1 MVRSI
6 RFPGRC
12 FLLLVSVITIAGCA
26 NLLSPWRPPSDDGR
40 FGGQDTPRRPEVQE
54 RIKLQASLMTF
65 ADRFASQVAEDTMVL
80 ERRVTSPELRLKLA
94 RDRLYYLASL
104 YDIVAGPYVGVALFD
119 AVVLVSLTRMVWEEH
134 WVPKVFGDLAEPIL
148 TRYRSLEE
156 DIWSIADRYLT
167 PDQAQALREV
177 IIAWR
182 KDNPDKISVS
192 HIRFDDFGALGR
204 KPTFEAAR
212 KPGGLLAPVSEA
224 TEAVDEIRLL
234 GERVM
239 FLLSRSQLLVNF
251 QIEVAFREWVTQP
264 EMGRLLSDLHDLR
277 NVSDHYAEIMA
288 ELPRELRETSDVTIA
303 KIAARV
309 TKERRETIEQFMT
322 GLSRERQQLLT
333 DITAEEQRLARI
345 LPEIRHAL
353 DAGTGLMTEVNRTMA
368 SVEPLLASMGA
379 EKPYGIAASK
389 NIDDIVD
396 ASRQVTAMVNA
407 LERLLMS
414 PGWREQTPRLTE
426 AIQRLETSSRQIMD
440 ATFRNIVILILVFMA
455 GLLVTLLVY
464 RWVADILIRGNGRS

>member
-1 MVRSI
+1 MARSR
-6 RFPGRC
+6 RFPGRW
-12 FLLLVSVITIAGCA
+12 LMLLVSVLTIAGCA

-40 FGGQDTPRRPEVQE
+40 FGDQDRHRRPEVQE
-54 RIKLQASLMTF
+54 RIQLQASLMTF
-65 ADRFASQVAEDTMVL
+65 ADRFASQVAENTMVL

-104 YDIVAGPYVGVALFD
+104 YDIVSGPYVGVALFD
-119 AVVLVSLTRMVWEEH
+119 AVVLVSLTRMVWEEY
-134 WVPKVFGDLAEPIL
+134 WAQQIFGAQAEPIS
-148 TRYRSLEE
+148 TMYRSLEE
-156 DIWSIADRYLT
+156 EIWSIAERYLT
-167 PDQAQALREV
+167 PDQAQALHEV
-177 IIAWR
+177 IVAWR

-204 KPTFEAAR
+204 KPTFEVAR

-251 QIEVAFREWVTQP
+251 QAEVAFREWVTQP
-264 EMGRLLSDLHDLR
+264 EVAQLLSDLHDLR
-277 NVSDHYAEIMA
+277 NASDRYAEIMA
-288 ELPRELRETSDVTIA
+288 GLPRELRETSDVTIA

-309 TKERRETIEQFMT
+309 TKERRDTIEQFMA

-353 DAGTGLMTEVNRTMA
+353 DAGTSLMTEVNRTMA

-389 NIDDIVD
+389 KIEDIVD
-396 ASRQVTAMVNA
+396 ASRQVTEMVDA

-414 PGWREQTPRLTE
+414 PGWSEQAPRLTE
-426 AIQRLETSSRQIMD
+426 AIHRLETSSREIMD
-440 ATFRNIVILILVFMA
+440 ATFRNMTILILVFMG

-464 RWVADILIRGNGRS
+464 RWVAERVIRRKDRP